1 MSDEAEA
8 EVAAQAGPAAD
19 EGSPPSRI
27 EDYALIGDCLTGA
40 LVGRNGSIDWLCW
53 PRFDSDA
60 CFAALLGTSR
70 HGRWLLHPHSE
81 PEQPAPRVSRGY
93 RGDTLV
99 LETVFHTAG
108 GSVAVIDF
116 MPTGR
121 ENSSVVRRVE
131 GRGGRVTM
139 RMEIT
144 LRFDYGSSVP
154 WVTKLE
160 DGSGIS
166 AVAGPNVAVLRTSVP
181 LEGRNRATV
190 ADFTL
195 GDGESAEF
203 SLTWGPSHLPAP
215 EAFDMAEAL
224 AQTEAFWS
232 EWSGRCAYQGPWK
245 RPVLRSLLTLKALTY
260 APTGG
265 IIAALTTSLP
275 EQLGGSRNWDYR
287 YCWLRD
293 ASLTLMALMTGGYH
307 EEGEAWRRW
316 LYRAAA
322 GSPDELQ
329 IMYGIAGERRLVEW
343 SPSWLPGYEGA
354 APVRVGNAASEQV
367 QLDVYGEMMGTLHI
381 ARARQ
386 LVEPRTGWSLQ
397 VQIVEHLETIWD
409 QPDDGIWEVRGERRH
424 FTHSKLMAWVA
435 LDRAVCDAETYGL
448 PAPLERWRPLRDRM
462 HAELCDKGFSR
473 ARNSFTQSY
482 GGEALDASLLLIPQ
496 VGFLPID
503 DPRVTST
510 IAAIERDLLVDGFM
524 LRYRTDGDDEGG
536 DGLPGGEGAFLPCS
550 FWLVNV
556 YAMQGRHDEAR
567 TLFEQLIGLV
577 NDVGLLSE
585 EYDPR
590 ARRQVGNFPQA
601 FSHLALIGAAL
612 NMEGIEPSKQQTG
625 APSAA

>member
-1 MSDEAEA
+1 MTMSYEPEPEVAAEA
-8 EVAAQAGPAAD
+8 EVAAQAGPAPD
-19 EGSPPSRI
+19 GNPPSRI
-27 EDYALIGDCLTGA
+27 EDYALIGDCRTGA

-70 HGRWLLHPHSE
+70 HGRWLLHPHCE
-81 PEQPAPRVSRGY
+81 PGEPAPRVSRCY
-93 RGDTLV
+93 RGDTMV
-99 LETVFHTAG
+99 LETVFETEG
-108 GSVAVIDF
+108 GRVAVIDF

-121 ENSSVVRRVE
+121 DDSSVLRRVE
-131 GRGGRVTM
+131 GRGGRVAM

-160 DGSGIS
+160 DGGGIS
-166 AVAGPNVAVLRTSVP
+166 AIAGPNVVVLRTAVP
-181 LEGRNRATV
+181 LEGRDRATL

-195 GDGESAEF
+195 GDGENADF
-203 SLTWGPSHLPAP
+203 ALTWGPSHLPAP
-215 EAFDMAEAL
+215 EAFDVTQAL
-224 AQTEAFWS
+224 ADTEAFWS
-232 EWSGRCAYQGPWK
+232 EWSGRCAYRGRWH

-275 EQLGGSRNWDYR
+275 ERLGGSRNWDYR

-293 ASLTLMALMTGGYH
+293 ASLTLMALMTGGYQ
-307 EEGEAWRRW
+307 EEGEAWRKW

-322 GSPDELQ
+322 GSPTELQ
-329 IMYGIAGERRLVEW
+329 IMYGIAGERRLIEW
-343 SPSWLPGYEGA
+343 SPTWLPGYEGA
-354 APVRVGNAASEQV
+354 APVRVGNAASGQV
-367 QLDVYGEMMGTLHI
+367 QLDVYGEMMLTLHI
-381 ARARQ
+381 ARAKQ
-386 LVEPRTGWSLQ
+386 LVKPRTAWSLQ

-435 LDRAVCDAETYGL
+435 LDRSIRDAEAYAL
-448 PAPLERWRPLRDRM
+448 PAPLQRWRPLRERM
-462 HAELCDKGFSR
+462 HAAICDQGFSR
-473 ARNSFTQSY
+473 ARDSFTQSY

-510 IAAIERDLLVDGFM
+510 IAAVERDLLVDGLM

-550 FWLVNV
+550 FWLVGA
-556 YAMQGRHDEAR
+556 YAMQGRDQEAR
-567 TLFEQLIGLV
+567 TLFERLVGLA

-585 EYDPR
+585 EYDPI
-590 ARRQVGNFPQA
+590 AGRQVGNFPQA

-612 NMEGIEPSKQQTG
+612 NMEGIGPATQ
-625 APSAA
+625 